1 MSKTAIIVPNNMG
14 ARMMDRNP
22 IPEARIALISLSS
35 DKRPKAIRVESRTAI
50 GTDKAMIQAKLRN
63 KYSRIV
69 STSNPLPKKRSIARS
84 RKLMNNRKVIINS
97 EKIKGNTISRTKYL
111 DRSRIVKITIYCEGK
126 KSAFLRFILNYLL
139 ELVDALFGKL
149 LYLFMFFTSKL

>member
-1 MSKTAIIVPNNMG
+1 MVTANINYYYINNIC
-14 ARMMDRNP
+14 DDVYHFVN
-22 IPEARIALISLSS
+22 
-35 DKRPKAIRVESRTAI
+35 T
-50 GTDKAMIQAKLRN
+50 KLRN
-63 KYSRIV
+63 KYSRMV